1 MKADEKIIG
10 MLVSGRH
17 CSVEK
22 YGEKLKS
29 TFMHEILHSLC
40 VCASVCVCIWIQRAL
55 WGVFFLLNIISTFLN
70 SMNPLYDIKL
80 FDKKTIQ
87 SIQSSLW
94 QMTVFQLPLLLLPF
108 FQLL

>member
-1 MKADEKIIG
+1 MK
-10 MLVSGRH
+10 
-17 CSVEK
+17 
-22 YGEKLKS
+22 Y
-29 TFMHEILHSLC
+29 FIL
-40 VCASVCVCIWIQRAL
+40 SVCVRRYACVF
-55 WGVFFLLNIISTFLN
+55 GFNVHFEESFFLLNIISTFLN
-70 SMNPLYDIKL
+70 STNPLYDIKL